1 MGSEVSRERRS
12 SQEQSLSTDVD
23 GWELLELTC
32 PRCGAAAVA
41 IAESRDGGVYA
52 EWDCCDDMCGLHG
65 GMWTEEYSRD
75 RGPMK
80 TMPPVAII
88 TLANLRLAA
97 ITIGVLLALC
107 LHYSGCL
114 HALTAVLR

>member
-1 MGSEVSRERRS
+1 MGSEVSRERMS
-12 SQEQSLSTDVD
+12 SQEQSMLTGVVD
-23 GWELLELTC
+23 FELFELTC
-32 PRCGAAAVA
+32 PRCGATAVA

-65 GMWTEEYSRD
+65 GMWTEECSRD

-97 ITIGVLLALC
+97 IAIGILLAFC
-107 LHYSGCL
+107 LHYSGFL